1 MFVIYLVLYILKILF
16 LNKKINNRVYS
27 EVEGGLS
34 IFWGK
39 REMMNL
45 NRSTRNHPKD
55 ILHYSQ
61 NLEIIPQEKGGQ
73 TKDELCNSRN

>member
-34 IFWGK
+34 IFWG
-39 REMMNL
+39 EEGDDESQPL
-45 NRSTRNHPKD
+45 NQKSP
-55 ILHYSQ
+55 
-61 NLEIIPQEKGGQ
+61 
-73 TKDELCNSRN
+73 